1 MDVSIVIV
9 SYNGR
14 DLLRRSLRS
23 IYTHTQEVDFEVIVV
38 DNASQD
44 ETPEMVLAEFPQ
56 VTLVRRSSNDGF
68 ARGVNQGI
76 GLARGGAFLIL
87 NPDTELTSN
96 ILPPMLAYQR

>member
-14 DLLRRSLRS
+14 ELLRRSLRS

-44 ETPEMVLAEFPQ
+44 ETPEMVLAEFPP
-56 VTLVRRSSNDGF
+56 VARVRRSSTVGV
-68 ARGVNQGI
+68 ARGRHPGT
-76 GLARGGAFLIL
+76 GRGTG
-87 NPDTELTSN
+87 
-96 ILPPMLAYQR
+96 